1 MTVPVP
7 HNSALARLD
16 CRIRV
21 AATLLRAAPRSEQSL
36 VAAMAGAAAVAAWP
50 SPDDVYAFVAVPAV
64 LLLAA
69 LVRFHTDR
77 HVGRREAL
85 AAAGAKPAD
94 LTVIQ
99 AAGPLGGTVVGTVAG
114 AVAALATGNPQA
126 VAHGLLPLAVGV
138 IAALMLRPAWIG
150 APALIAGTA
159 ASVVA
164 GVAVALSASAGP
176 AAALVASARS
186 RTAGAGVS
194 HGAVRAA
201 WDHGSLPVVAA
212 VIVLVAAQVAVR
224 TLQGRNQ
231 G

>member
-1 MTVPVP
+1 MTVPENQ
-7 HNSALARLD
+7 NSAIARLD

-36 VAAMAGAAAVAAWP
+36 VAAMAAVAAVAAWP
-50 SPDDVYAFVAVPAV
+50 LPDDVHLFVAVPAV

-69 LVRFHTDR
+69 LIRFHTDR
-77 HVGRREAL
+77 HVPRREAL

-114 AVAALATGNPQA
+114 ALAALVTGNPQA
-126 VAHGLLPLAVGV
+126 VVHGLLPLAVGV
-138 IAALMLRPAWIG
+138 IAAFVLRPAWIG

-164 GVAVALSASAGP
+164 AVAVALSTSAGP

-186 RTAGAGVS
+186 RAVGTGVS
-194 HGAVRAA
+194 HGAARAA
-201 WDHGSLPVVAA
+201 WDHRALPVVAA
-212 VIVLVAAQVAVR
+212 AIVLVAAQVAVR
-224 TLQGRNQ
+224 RLQGRNQ